1 MNEDD
6 KKAFLEDFKKA
17 DTQKKLDMWFFAVEQ
32 VGLWD
37 NIIAEMSFI
46 ATNLSGPKKEKMVE
60 E

>member
-6 KKAFLEDFKKA
+6 RKAFLEDFKKA
-17 DTQKKLDMWFFAVEQ
+17 EIQKKMDMWFFAVEQ

-46 ATNLSGPKKEKMVE
+46 ATNLSGPKAKVVE

>member
-6 KKAFLEDFKKA
+6 IKAFLKDFKKA
-17 DTQKKLDMWFFAVEQ
+17 DVQKKMDMWFFAVEQ

-37 NIIAEMSFI
+37 QIITEMSFI
-46 ATNLSGPKKEKMVE
+46 ATNLSGPKAKVVE